1 MDANRIEQ
9 LIKTHLPEAEVSVT
23 SPDNVHYTAQVTSS
37 RFAGL
42 NRLAQHRLVHA
53 ALGESLGGDIHALSL
68 TTKVPQDQSATGA
81 N

>member
-1 MDANRIEQ
+1 MDANHIEQ
-9 LIKTHLPEAEVSVT
+9 LIKAHLPEAEVYVS

-53 ALGESLGGDIHALSL
+53 ALGDSLGGAIHALSL
-68 TTKVPQDQSATGA
+68 TTKIPDNPDTGA